1 MGTPQM
7 VDEGTV
13 EGVVEGMMASHSV
26 HVSIADG
33 LIIVLI
39 VVDKSLAN
47 LIRLPI
53 LPLLMLLPLHP
64 RV

>member
-1 MGTPQM
+1 M
-7 VDEGTV
+7 VAEGVV
-13 EGVVEGMMASHSV
+13 EGVVEGMMASHSL

-39 VVDKSLAN
+39 LVGRSLAI
-47 LIRLPI
+47 LIGLPI

-64 RV
+64 